1 MASTNPHNQTL
12 AVGIQLGLLGVAVLF
27 WMWVAHLLRFRGAGL
42 AAWAGLVVAGQNVVS
57 SLFNSHLFDFT
68 HGWIYVVGVGI
79 AAGTVLYERS
89 AGKGGVSA

>member
-1 MASTNPHNQTL
+1 MGARDEQIRVLRATRNSAYSTK
-12 AVGIQLGLLGVAVLF
+12 F
-27 WMWVAHLLRFRGAGL
+27 
-42 AAWAGLVVAGQNVVS
+42 VAGQNVVS

-79 AAGTVLYERS
+79 AAGTLLYERS